1 MGAGDDT
8 VSTAPVVKGTKV
20 NYDGGSDT
28 DSIVLTFT
36 FQQLARLNQS
46 NAYVSD
52 VQQYLDNPG
61 GGSFSSNQ
69 ADFTASNFE
78 NASIGAVTPAR
89 FNEIQAD
96 PAALTFNSSIA
107 LKGVTTTSGGDLDLS
122 ANARTTSTATASSTY
137 DLSSA
142 LVLANNVKGADAV
155 TVTAGGNL
163 TGSSTAEQLAS
174 ASAITVD
181 DRSDAVLSAYA
192 LGADRSSMVAG
203 ADVTLSLSGT
213 VKADTIAQAGN
224 SVVNASGTAEA
235 AGSRDSSLSA
245 ADALSATISGTN
257 TQTVNATNID
267 GLAIAGLA
275 SRTYGI
281 DDPNLDG
288 SADSLQAGSDLG
300 LNVNAVSNSRVTAA
314 SVGTASLG
322 LITLTNPGT
331 GVASTDRFTT
341 SLTGSSFPLI
351 LGDRIQFA
359 ATSIGGSIEANR
371 DYFVINVLPQFGEF
385 QLSST
390 LGGDPIDVVA
400 TDDLTTLEAFRPA
413 VSTADAIS
421 TITGVDLNR
430 NGVGLAG
437 VQAGESL
444 TLNATAND
452 SVRSTATSVS
462 GDATA
467 GINRLGGLDNLDVL
481 PVSTVV
487 ALSDTTSSSGVDTK
501 VSSVAGES
509 GYLQATS
516 TAGDALSEGNVQVL
530 ASDTSSITAGAD
542 LTTLSS
548 ASLSL
553 IAEATS
559 ISGRADSRSG
569 SGAGA
574 GSSTGGIGNA
584 VPDASTYGLV
594 SGVTDSSQS
603 AGADFSLQANATS
616 ELTASSKTVGGS
628 TTLSSLWS
636 LNNVLS
642 TFDPA
647 ATTPSLI
654 GPQYLVDGQEVQL
667 DAANRTSLGLLA
679 GTDYVVRLLATTGVN
694 DATNTLTMPT
704 GITYSNGDA
713 IRFRLNSTTVSNAT
727 ASRYGLE
734 LGTTYYVIN
743 SSGSD
748 FQLSTAPSGS
758 VIDLTADS
766 SGLEDQL
773 VDSDRF
779 QLLEPPALPGAA
791 YTVATL
797 TPVAGGG
804 LSVILPSESTA
815 FAGSRQAGIT
825 LADPSVLNLAE
836 LNAVDGSGLA
846 AGGGLMSLL
855 SGASSTIAAFA
866 DGVLN
871 ALSRNVGS
879 DATASAGLLAEGI
892 RDTAITAGSDGTVNT
907 RATINAVA
915 EASTTGDNA
924 LLDNSLANLNVSAT
938 GLSASAA
945 DQDITIGGAGDVQST
960 ASLSGRSTAS
970 TVLGDSDALAA
981 LQATGLEALSNGFT
995 ATIGQQGDIS
1005 AAASIG
1011 SLAAPLLIS
1020 ALSSAEGDATA
1031 QAAAAAVGILGSFT
1045 GPAFSSLQ
1053 AGTSQGDISGTASAD
1068 LALSAI
1074 ATNGIASVT
1083 LADVPGTGR
1092 ASITGIE
1099 NMALTA
1105 GAGLSSVDATAVG
1118 RANLSARSVEL
1129 DASSAGSTSSTGVF
1143 SSTVA
1148 ALPISFA
1155 DDGRIAAI
1163 AQQSSF
1169 AQSVTVNGNA
1179 STSLNNTSLGI
1190 GNATITIAGDGNLN
1204 ARAISQLDSR
1214 SQSVA
1219 GDASA

>member
-1 MGAGDDT
+1 
-8 VSTAPVVKGTKV
+8 
-20 NYDGGSDT
+20 
-28 DSIVLTFT
+28 
-36 FQQLARLNQS
+36 
-46 NAYVSD
+46 
-52 VQQYLDNPG
+52 
-61 GGSFSSNQ
+61 
-69 ADFTASNFE
+69 
-78 NASIGAVTPAR
+78 
-89 FNEIQAD
+89 
-96 PAALTFNSSIA
+96 
-107 LKGVTTTSGGDLDLS
+107 
-122 ANARTTSTATASSTY
+122 
-137 DLSSA
+137 
-142 LVLANNVKGADAV
+142 
-155 TVTAGGNL
+155 
-163 TGSSTAEQLAS
+163 
-174 ASAITVD
+174 
-181 DRSDAVLSAYA
+181 
-192 LGADRSSMVAG
+192 
-203 ADVTLSLSGT
+203 
-213 VKADTIAQAGN
+213 
-224 SVVNASGTAEA
+224 
-235 AGSRDSSLSA
+235 
-245 ADALSATISGTN
+245 
-257 TQTVNATNID
+257 
-267 GLAIAGLA
+267 
-275 SRTYGI
+275 
-281 DDPNLDG
+281 
-288 SADSLQAGSDLG
+288 
-300 LNVNAVSNSRVTAA
+300 
-314 SVGTASLG
+314 
-322 LITLTNPGT
+322 
-331 GVASTDRFTT
+331 
-341 SLTGSSFPLI
+341 
-351 LGDRIQFA
+351 
-359 ATSIGGSIEANR
+359 
-371 DYFVINVLPQFGEF
+371 
-385 QLSST
+385 
-390 LGGDPIDVVA
+390 
-400 TDDLTTLEAFRPA
+400 
-413 VSTADAIS
+413 
-421 TITGVDLNR
+421 
-430 NGVGLAG
+430 
-437 VQAGESL
+437 
-444 TLNATAND
+444 
-452 SVRSTATSVS
+452 
-462 GDATA
+462 
-467 GINRLGGLDNLDVL
+467 
-481 PVSTVV
+481 
-487 ALSDTTSSSGVDTK
+487 
-501 VSSVAGES
+501 
-509 GYLQATS
+509 
-516 TAGDALSEGNVQVL
+516 
-530 ASDTSSITAGAD
+530 
-542 LTTLSS
+542 
-548 ASLSL
+548 
-553 IAEATS
+553 
-559 ISGRADSRSG
+559 
-569 SGAGA
+569 
-574 GSSTGGIGNA
+574 
-584 VPDASTYGLV
+584 
-594 SGVTDSSQS
+594 
-603 AGADFSLQANATS
+603 
-616 ELTASSKTVGGS
+616 
-628 TTLSSLWS
+628 
-636 LNNVLS
+636 
-642 TFDPA
+642 
-647 ATTPSLI
+647 
-654 GPQYLVDGQEVQL
+654 
-667 DAANRTSLGLLA
+667 
-679 GTDYVVRLLATTGVN
+679 
-694 DATNTLTMPT
+694 MPT

-743 SSGSD
+743 ASPSGSD
-748 FQLSTAPSGS
+748 FQLSTAPGGS

-766 SGLEDQL
+766 SGLDDQL

-825 LADPSVLNLAE
+825 LADPSALNLAQ

-846 AGGGLMSLL
+846 AGSGLMSLL
-855 SGASSTIAAFA
+855 SGASSTITAFA

-945 DQDITIGGAGDVQST
+945 DQDITIGGVGDVQST

-1068 LALSAI
+1068 LVLSAI

-1099 NMALTA
+1099 NMALIA